1 MQLVNCAQFLSI
13 TFWLEL
19 FSAVPVADVSADIPA
34 TVLVPLVS
42 TFLAFLA
49 LP

>member
-1 MQLVNCAQFLSI
+1 MQLVNCAQFLSV
-13 TFWLEL
+13 TFGLEL
-19 FSAVPVADVSADIPA
+19 FSEVPAADVSADIPA

-42 TFLAFLA
+42 TFLAFFA